1 MTDQTKKNLEEAFT
15 GESKA
20 NRKYLAYA
28 RKADAEGYP
37 NIARLFRAVAESET
51 IHAHN
56 HLEVIGGVGSTKEN
70 VEDAWRGEK
79 DEYNSMYPMFI
90 DQAERDANS
99 QAKTTFFWAQEAE
112 NVHADFYDKAAQAMQ
127 QGGDVE
133 LQEMHICT
141 VCGYTVEGEPPG
153 KCPIC
158 GKGKEMFKPVR

>member
-1 MTDQTKKNLEEAFT
+1 MADQTRKNLEEAFA
-15 GESKA
+15 GESQA
-20 NRKYLAYA
+20 NRKYLAFA
-28 RKADAEGYP
+28 LKAEEEGYP
-37 NIARLFRAVAESET
+37 NIARLFRSIAESET

-56 HLEVIGGVGSTKEN
+56 HLNVMGTVGSTAEN
-70 VEDAWRGEK
+70 LQEAWQGEK

-112 NVHADFYDKAAQAMQ
+112 NVHADFYDQASQAMK
-127 QGGDVE
+127 QGSDVD

-141 VCGYTVEGEPPG
+141 VCGYTVEGEAPE

-158 GKGKEMFKPVR
+158 GRGKEMFKAVR